1 MTFVSSTSSAKYW
14 MMVEA
19 PAKRGES
26 ATPTKMMLSG
36 RSRPKRENA
45 STTRLDIMAPAKAK
59 RAVMP
64 MFTLALEPVIAGT
77 TIRIANVAP
86 KPAPCEMPTV
96 EAEASGFSSTLC
108 STGACN
114 SKPRARDDG
123 AHDARQ
129 ADALHSRD
137 IACAPL
143 TEQRCDAGGDI
154 DGRSATKRARSQ
166 QPPRAP
172 PPWQRSPLR
181 CAVRCASVLA

>member
-1 MTFVSSTSSAKYW
+1 MKPIWLHVARERSPNCQNMTFVSSTSSAKYW

-19 PAKRGES
+19 PAKRAES

-86 KPAPCEMPTV
+86 KPAPCEIPTV

-108 STGACN
+108 STAPAIA
-114 SKPRARDDG
+114 SPAPEMM
-123 AHDARQ
+123 AHTTRGRRMPCTA
-129 ADALHSRD
+129 AISLAL
-137 IACAPL
+137 P
-143 TEQRCDAGGDI
+143 
-154 DGRSATKRARSQ
+154 
-166 QPPRAP
+166 
-172 PPWQRSPLR
+172 
-181 CAVRCASVLA
+181 